1 MTRTGTY
8 VLTAIA
14 VVLYIVFMQFL
25 GGGFFGPPFWDSEA
39 WVDSALIT
47 YLFLLFIIAAGVV
60 QANRL
65 PPAGV
70 SLTPSGSAPETAGQ
84 VEDPAFWRLLT
95 GNVYFS
101 LIWLP
106 LRLFVGREWFSSG
119 VGKFG
124 SPAWM
129 EDGSALRGFLETAV
143 AIPEA
148 PARPRITYDWY
159 RDFLQFIIDQEA
171 YVWFAKLVVWGELL
185 VGLGLI
191 FGALVGFAAF
201 FGTILNFNFLLAGT
215 ASSNPVL
222 FGLSV
227 LLVLAWKVAGF
238 WGLDRWLLP
247 LLGTPWNTGRLFG
260 AQESELPTGG
270 ARPRQ

>member
-14 VVLYIVFMQFL
+14 AVLYIVLMQFL
-25 GGGFFGPPFWDSEA
+25 GGGFFGPPLWDSEA

-47 YLFLLFIIAAGVV
+47 YLFLILIIVAGVV

-65 PPAGV
+65 PEGGISLSPAG
-70 SLTPSGSAPETAGQ
+70 TASATEGQ
-84 VEDPAFWRLLT
+84 VHDPAFWRLLT

-101 LIWLP
+101 LLWLP
-106 LRLFVGREWFSSG
+106 IRLFVGREWLSSG

-124 SPAWM
+124 NPDWM
-129 EDGSALRGFLETAV
+129 ETGVALQGFLQGAV

-159 RDFLQFIIDQEA
+159 RDFLQFILDQEA
-171 YVWFAKLVVWGELL
+171 YTWFAPIVVWGELL

-191 FGALVGFAAF
+191 FGALVGMAAF

-222 FGLSV
+222 FGLGV

-247 LLGTPWNTGRLFG
+247 LLGTPWTTGRLFG
-260 AQESELPTGG
+260 ADRVELPG
-270 ARPRQ
+270 AATPRR